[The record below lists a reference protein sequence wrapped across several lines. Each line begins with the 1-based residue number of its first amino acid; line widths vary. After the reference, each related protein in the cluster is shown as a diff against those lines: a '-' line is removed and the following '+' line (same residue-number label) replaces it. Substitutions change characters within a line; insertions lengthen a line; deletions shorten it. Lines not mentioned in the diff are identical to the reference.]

1 MRRSSDVCSPRG
13 PGRKERGC
21 HPRTN
26 GAAEA
31 RPSHPA
37 ARKRGSAATVGSSA
51 LPGSHRAQSLPPPP
65 PARAGC
71 AGRSRAAPRGRVSG
85 LRAFPSARYLRAI
98 NRIPNRTWVGAAAS
112 PPAGLRAHQA
122 EGRGALQVP
131 SGPAQLPGEVPAPR
145 YPPPGGH
152 RHRAAGR
159 PSVHPPIAVRAMRR
173 GLGTGL
179 TLPWPRRPAACR
191 GGRDGR
197 RGRRAPCVREARCR
211 RTALP
216 TPTARRSP
224 RPGARAGL
232 AGDGC
237 GETVIFRGWGRVA
250 NCCSQSGDARSSS
263 LPNAVQA
270 DPAGLF
276 NHPDTRRAVWVGRV
290 RPCCGQVSAW
300 EALRVAEGELLRLS
314 HPSPCPAQ
322 LGAAWS
328 PCATARPAGLLRRA
342 RLSVAAPPCCP
353 VPRH

>member
-1 MRRSSDVCSPRG
+1 MPSAYERSS
-13 PGRKERGC
+13 
-21 HPRTN
+21 
-26 GAAEA
+26 
-31 RPSHPA
+31 
-37 ARKRGSAATVGSSA
+37 RGSPLAPRSPETRLSSNSW
-51 LPGSHRAQSLPPPP
+51 LLGPPRVPP
-65 PARAGC
+65 CAVSAPPAPARAGC

-237 GETVIFRGWGRVA
+237 GETVIFRGWWRCS
-250 NCCSQSGDARSSS
+250 CCPSLAVPCRPWLPDERE
-263 LPNAVQA
+263 LPNV
-270 DPAGLF
+270 
-276 NHPDTRRAVWVGRV
+276 
-290 RPCCGQVSAW
+290 
-300 EALRVAEGELLRLS
+300 
-314 HPSPCPAQ
+314 Q
-322 LGAAWS
+322 LGGG
-328 PCATARPAGLLRRA
+328 PASTGSGEGR
-342 RLSVAAPPCCP
+342 
-353 VPRH
+353 

>member
-51 LPGSHRAQSLPPPP
+51 LPGSHRAQSLPPP

-276 NHPDTRRAVWVGRV
+276 NHPDTRRAVRVGR
-290 RPCCGQVSAW
+290 
-300 EALRVAEGELLRLS
+300 
-314 HPSPCPAQ
+314 
-322 LGAAWS
+322 
-328 PCATARPAGLLRRA
+328 AG
-342 RLSVAAPPCCP
+342 
-353 VPRH
+353 